1 MSSGETSTAQPGDDS
16 GNGPVSVTGL
26 DLPSVDLV
34 LQDLPHISTSLPSRD
49 TETIESDE
57 QVQIVAALKG
67 IIENSEGAAEAGS
80 SFDLKELHASLEQA
94 DADAPRGRRTLEN
107 LQSVRTIID
116 RLWSCNS
123 DYLAQAAEIL
133 ANGSRDREF

>member
-1 MSSGETSTAQPGDDS
+1 MSSGETFTAQTGDGS
-16 GNGPVSVTGL
+16 GKGPVPVTGL

-57 QVQIVAALKG
+57 QVKMVAALKG
-67 IIENSEGAAEAGS
+67 IIENPEGAAEAGS

-94 DADAPRGRRTLEN
+94 DADAPRGRRILEN

-116 RLWSCNS
+116 RLWSCSS
-123 DYLAQAAEIL
+123 DYLVQAAEIL